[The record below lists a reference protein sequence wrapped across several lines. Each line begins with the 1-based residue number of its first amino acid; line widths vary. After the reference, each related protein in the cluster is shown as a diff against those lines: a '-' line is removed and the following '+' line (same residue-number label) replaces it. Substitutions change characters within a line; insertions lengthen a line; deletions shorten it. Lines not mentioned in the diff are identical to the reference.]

1 LPDRAGSWRGGAA
14 GCYKGAVAKAQRKTS
29 LAIVYPEKQKFECR
43 DCPAR
48 CCRSGWAIPV
58 SPETAHFIL
67 QDEELKRRLIGR
79 GPAIL
84 ASGTLPMVER
94 ERLLQCVFLDDDL
107 LCAVQKKHGHAAIPD
122 ACQAFPFGFMN
133 DEEQRPVAQLSRYC
147 PSIRDNYGKPVG
159 DAVQVKLKQAGG
171 SKPLAPRMG
180 LKSGRTLPKEQ
191 YLQVAEVWREL
202 LRDNPA
208 DAVMRAYEV
217 TDRFDE
223 ELKPAAPSNEQV
235 REALAAARAQK
246 SAPLSR
252 RKAGFSARL
261 LFAHLFGSLTYPVRL
276 LTDFAVRKP
285 TLALRLRTG
294 FIKLR
299 WLLGLGR
306 ADLLHVP
313 GSVPLG
319 AIERVARF
327 LDTPLAE
334 PINAYLRELLDRRQP
349 FARQTY
355 LVRALVDLG
364 FAVALIS
371 RYARARA
378 AAAGLS
384 QVREAD
390 VAEGIGIAELTLS
403 HDAEQGMVMLQL
415 RHQLMS
421 DPNAFR
427 KLLASEA

>member
-1 LPDRAGSWRGGAA
+1 M
-14 GCYKGAVAKAQRKTS
+14 AKAQRKTS
-29 LAIVYPEKQKFECR
+29 LAVVYPAEQKFECR

-67 QDEELKRRLIGR
+67 HDEELRQRLTGR

-94 ERLLQCVFLDDDL
+94 ERVLQCVFLDDDL
-107 LCAVQKKHGHAAIPD
+107 LCAVQKKHGHSAIPE
-122 ACQAFPFGFMN
+122 ACQAFPFGFMK
-133 DEEQRPVAQLSRYC
+133 DEQQRPVAQLSRYC
-147 PSIRDNYGKPVG
+147 PSIRDNYGKPLAEV
-159 DAVQVKLKQAGG
+159 VQDKLKQAGG
-171 SKPLAPRMG
+171 AKPIAPRMG

-191 YLQVAEVWREL
+191 YLLLADAWREL
-202 LRDNPA
+202 LHDNPA
-208 DAVMRAYEV
+208 DAVMHAYEL

-223 ELKPAAPSNEQV
+223 ALKPSEPSTEQV
-235 REALAAARAQK
+235 RQALAAAAEQP
-246 SAPLSR
+246 SSPLAR
-252 RKAGFSARL
+252 RNAGFSARL

-276 LTDFAVRKP
+276 LTDFAVRRP
-285 TLALRLRTG
+285 TLLARLQAG
-294 FIKLR
+294 LIKLR
-299 WLLGLGR
+299 WLFGLGR
-306 ADLLHVP
+306 AELLHVP
-313 GSVPLG
+313 GKVPLG

-327 LDTPLAE
+327 LDTPQAQ

-349 FARQTY
+349 FARPTY
-355 LVRALVDLG
+355 LARALVDLG

-403 HDAEQGMVMLQL
+403 HDAEQGMVMSQL
-415 RHQLMS
+415 RLQLMS
-421 DPNAFR
+421 DPDAFR